1 MIEVLLIAFL
11 VLIGIEL
18 GFVMLDMIYRAA
30 SNIPIPNSKE
40 EE

>member
-1 MIEVLLIAFL
+1 MIEVLLLAFL

-30 SNIPIPNSKE
+30 SNIPIPGSTE